1 MEPPLVVPPV
11 PRQNTLHVVMAQC
24 AEPRDSSDD
33 FPRPRKM
40 VVFVTHDF
48 EETLNLADRVIVM
61 SRRPARI
68 VTD

>member
-1 MEPPLVVPPV
+1 
-11 PRQNTLHVVMAQC
+11 
-24 AEPRDSSDD
+24 
-33 FPRPRKM
+33 M

-68 VTD
+68 VTDESIGIARPCGHSGPGT